1 MSPAR
6 VVLLGYREQLEQ
18 AAPGCPRRVAGS
30 VWRGRC
36 HSRET
41 RTSYGRIDLIMVKN
55 HTGPSFHNFIRMEQY
70 ILGHIVNLMCYR
82 MHIDSNQM
90 VNLGLLGQAPP
101 AHAVQILCPVSGFPR
116 QSTTC
121 ASRPVG
127 RPAAG
132 LIPGRSQHPKRP
144 EPQDDRIC
152 EINLRWGWRLVMKSL
167 GKRTNRFNL
176 NEKSRFGNKSLCH
189 KHTIIC
195 EMIIPV
201 LIIHKYFDT

>member
-18 AAPGCPRRVAGS
+18 AAPGCPRGVAGS

-55 HTGPSFHNFIRMEQY
+55 YTGPSFHNFIRMEQY

-101 AHAVQILCPVSGFPR
+101 AHTVQIYVRCRGFQGSP
-116 QSTTC
+116 QH
-121 ASRPVG
+121 APAG
-127 RPAAG
+127 RPAGRRPVWFRAG
-132 LIPGRSQHPKRP
+132 HSTRNARNPKTTAFA
-144 EPQDDRIC
+144 
-152 EINLRWGWRLVMKSL
+152 K
-167 GKRTNRFNL
+167 
-176 NEKSRFGNKSLCH
+176 
-189 KHTIIC
+189 
-195 EMIIPV
+195 
-201 LIIHKYFDT
+201 